1 MRIPILAGAAFI
13 FLASCSAG
21 YYPSPSPSYSRPNP
35 VGNNPNAQAGV
46 LTAADIDENLNLN
59 SLQKY
64 LNGQRQQDKN
74 QILPSLNT
82 ADRVAIDVRDSQGLG
97 MSNARVQ
104 IFDGA
109 TLLLESVA
117 GANGIFY
124 LYPSYDTITAKQ
136 LIIKVRPPTGTD
148 PAFETTLDLET
159 LSLERHVQINL
170 SQSKSNDQALDLMLV
185 IDATGSMGDEMQY
198 LTKEFQAITQAIAA
212 KFPNVSTRFALTV
225 YRDKG
230 DEYIVRSFDF
240 TDSVSTMQKQLAAQS
255 AAGGGDYPEAM
266 EQALNNAVQ
275 AQWRNGN
282 TTRLVFLV
290 ADAPPHDQDLSK
302 AIGYAKDA
310 RKQGLRIYPLAASG
324 VADTAEYLMRIMAV
338 TTHGRYLF
346 LTDDSGVGNTH
357 AEPKIPCYITTRL
370 DHLLTRVISSE
381 LSGTRVEATQDQI
394 IRSIGQQN
402 AGVCH

>member
-1 MRIPILAGAAFI
+1 MRIQLLAGLMLVF
-13 FLASCSAG
+13 FVSCSG
-21 YYPSPSPSYSRPNP
+21 YYPSPSPSYSNP

-64 LNGQRQQDKN
+64 LTAQRQLDKS

-82 ADRVAIDVRDSQGLG
+82 LDRVAIDIRDSQGIG
-97 MSNARVQ
+97 MGNARVQ
-104 IFDGA
+104 IFDGT
-109 TLLLESVA
+109 TLVLESVT

-124 LYPSYDTITAKQ
+124 FYPSYDAITAKQ
-136 LIIKVRPPTGTD
+136 LTIKVRPPTGTD
-148 PAFETTLDLET
+148 PALETALNLET
-159 LSLERHVQINL
+159 LSSERRLQINL
-170 SQSKSNDQALDLMLV
+170 SQTKSSDQALDLMLV

-198 LTKEFQAITQAIAA
+198 LTKEFQAITQAIAS

-225 YRDKG
+225 YRDIG
-230 DEYIVRSFDF
+230 DEYVVRSFNF
-240 TDSVSTMQKQLAAQS
+240 TDSVLTMQKQLAAQS
-255 AAGGGDYPEAM
+255 AQGGGDYPEAM

-275 AQWRNGN
+275 AQWRSGN

-290 ADAPPHDQDLSK
+290 ADAPPHDQDLGN
-302 AIGYAKDA
+302 AIKYAKVA
-310 RKQGLRIYPLAASG
+310 RGLGLRIYPLAASG

-357 AEPKIPCYITTRL
+357 TEPKIPCYITTRL
-370 DHLLTRVISSE
+370 DHLLTRVIASE
-381 LSGTRVEATQDQI
+381 LSGTRVEATTEQI
-394 IRSIGQQN
+394 IRTVGQQS
-402 AGVCH
+402 AGICN

>member
-1 MRIPILAGAAFI
+1 MRIQLLAGLALI
-13 FLASCSAG
+13 FFVSCAG
-21 YYPSPSPSYSRPNP
+21 YYPSPSPSYSNP

-64 LNGQRQQDKN
+64 LTEQRRQDKS

-82 ADRVAIDVRDSQGLG
+82 TDRVTIDIRDSQGIG

-104 IFDGA
+104 IFDGT
-109 TLLLESVA
+109 TLVLESVS

-124 LYPSYDTITAKQ
+124 FYPSYDAVTAKQ
-136 LIIKVRPPTGTD
+136 LIVKVRPPTGTD
-148 PAFETTLDLET
+148 QALETGLNLET
-159 LSLERHVQINL
+159 LSSDRRLQINL
-170 SQSKSNDQALDLMLV
+170 SQAKSNDQALDLMLV

-198 LTKEFQAITQAIAA
+198 LTKEFQAITQAIAT

-225 YRDKG
+225 YRDTG
-230 DEYIVRSFDF
+230 DEYVVRSFNF

-255 AAGGGDYPEAM
+255 AQGGGDYPEAM

-275 AQWRNGN
+275 AQWRSGN

-290 ADAPPHDQDLSK
+290 ADAPPHDQDLGN
-302 AIGYAKDA
+302 AIKYAKVA
-310 RKQGLRIYPLAASG
+310 RGLGLRIYPLAASG

-357 AEPKIPCYITTRL
+357 TTPKVPCYITTRL
-370 DHLLTRVISSE
+370 DNLLTRVMSSE
-381 LSGTRVEATQDQI
+381 LSGTRVEATPEQI
-394 IRSIGQQN
+394 IRTVGQQS
-402 AGVCH
+402 AGVCN

>member
-1 MRIPILAGAAFI
+1 MRIQLLAGLALI
-13 FLASCSAG
+13 FFVSCAG
-21 YYPSPSPSYSRPNP
+21 YYPSPSPSYSNP

-64 LNGQRQQDKN
+64 LTEQRRQDKS

-82 ADRVAIDVRDSQGLG
+82 TDRVTIDIRDSQGIG
-97 MSNARVQ
+97 MSNARVR
-104 IFDGA
+104 IFDGT
-109 TLLLESVA
+109 TLVLESVS

-124 LYPSYDTITAKQ
+124 FYPSYDAVTAKQ
-136 LIIKVRPPTGTD
+136 LIVKVRPPTGTD
-148 PAFETTLDLET
+148 QALETGLNLET
-159 LSLERHVQINL
+159 LSSDRRLQINL
-170 SQSKSNDQALDLMLV
+170 SQAKSNDQALDLMLV

-198 LTKEFQAITQAIAA
+198 LTKEFQAITQAIAT

-225 YRDKG
+225 YRDTG
-230 DEYIVRSFDF
+230 DEYVVRSFNF

-255 AAGGGDYPEAM
+255 AQGGGDYPEAM

-275 AQWRNGN
+275 AQWRSGN

-290 ADAPPHDQDLSK
+290 ADAPPHDQDLGN
-302 AIGYAKDA
+302 AIKYAKVA
-310 RKQGLRIYPLAASG
+310 RGLGLRIYPLAASG

-357 AEPKIPCYITTRL
+357 TTPKVPCYITTRL
-370 DHLLTRVISSE
+370 DNLLTRVMSSE
-381 LSGTRVEATQDQI
+381 LSGTRVEATPEQI
-394 IRSIGQQN
+394 IRTVGQQS
-402 AGVCH
+402 AGVCN

>member
-1 MRIPILAGAAFI
+1 MRIQTLAGVAFI
-13 FLASCSAG
+13 FLVSCA
-21 YYPSPSPSYSRPNP
+21 YYPSPSPVYSNP

-64 LNGQRQQDKN
+64 LNEQLQQDKN

-82 ADRVAIDVRDSQGLG
+82 VDRVAIDVRDSQGLG

-109 TLLLESVA
+109 TLVLESLT

-124 LYPSYDTITAKQ
+124 FYPSYDTVTAKQ
-136 LIIKVRPPTGTD
+136 LTIKVQPPTGAN
-148 PAFETTLDLET
+148 PALETALNLET
-159 LSLERHVQINL
+159 LSPERRLQINL
-170 SQSKSNDQALDLMLV
+170 SQAKSSDQALDLMLV

-198 LTKEFQAITQAIAA
+198 LSKEFQAITQAITS
-212 KFPNVSTRFALTV
+212 KFPTVSTRFALTV

-230 DEYIVRSFDF
+230 DEYVVRAFDF
-240 TDSVSTMQKQLAAQS
+240 TDSVALMQKQLAAQS
-255 AAGGGDYPEAM
+255 AQGGGDYPEAM
-266 EQALNNAVQ
+266 EQALGSAVQ
-275 AQWRNGN
+275 AQWRSGN
-282 TTRLVFLV
+282 TNRLIFLV

-302 AIGYAKDA
+302 AIIYAKAA
-310 RKQGLRIYPLAASG
+310 RKQGIRIYPLAASG
-324 VADTAEYLMRIMAV
+324 VANTAEYLMRIMAV

-357 AEPKIPCYITTRL
+357 SEPKIPCYITTRL
-370 DHLLTRVISSE
+370 DHLLTRVVSSE

-394 IRSIGQQN
+394 IRNVGQQN
-402 AGVCH
+402 AGVCN